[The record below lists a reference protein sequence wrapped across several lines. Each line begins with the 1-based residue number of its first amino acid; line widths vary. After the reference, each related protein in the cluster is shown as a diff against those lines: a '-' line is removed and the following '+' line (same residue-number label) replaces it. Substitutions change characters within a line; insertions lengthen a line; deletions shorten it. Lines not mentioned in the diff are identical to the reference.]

1 MIRILLPFDGSEHA
15 LDAVRH
21 VIGMR
26 QAGLEIEAVLLNVQ
40 DPPHLYEVV
49 LAPDAGLI
57 DSASHEA
64 GEHVLAPAAA
74 LLQTADIAFET
85 AVVTGDAAHEIAE
98 QALLL
103 GLKLPPP
110 QATSPE
116 SGSVEVMPWLST
128 MPSSMSSSLS
138 LSRSGGS
145 WKSARIVSSRSL
157 C

>member
-57 DSASHEA
+57 DSASQIGRA
-64 GEHVLAPAAA
+64 HV
-74 LLQTADIAFET
+74 
-85 AVVTGDAAHEIAE
+85 
-98 QALLL
+98 
-103 GLKLPPP
+103 
-110 QATSPE
+110 
-116 SGSVEVMPWLST
+116 
-128 MPSSMSSSLS
+128 
-138 LSRSGGS
+138 
-145 WKSARIVSSRSL
+145 
-157 C
+157 